1 MRVHQVIVPD
11 EKMRIARTVLEQLQD
26 WFEITD
32 AREKY
37 ISESAEQVFFAAEDE
52 GKDMGF
58 VYLKS
63 TGKDTVEIA
72 CMGVLVPY
80 HRRGIGSALFS
91 AVKAQAKDMGFRFL
105 QVKTVAMGHYEE
117 YDQTNL
123 FYKSLGFKEFE
134 VFPTLWDEHNSCQVY
149 VMAV

>member
-26 WFEITD
+26 WFEVTD

-52 GKDMGF
+52 GKDVGF

-134 VFPTLWDEHNSCQVY
+134 VFPTLWDEHNPCQVY